1 MENNLKVYYKDIIFA
16 SSNPIEIR
24 SNKKLLDK
32 GLIRKI
38 APKIYSANLTDN
50 PTDIIRTNLFE
61 ILSHLYPGALLSHR
75 SAIEFRPTSKDII
88 FLTYTYT
95 KKITLPGITISLLEG
110 NPPINGDNLFY
121 GTLYASQFERAL
133 LENFQISKRPGPESK
148 TLTIPEIEEKLES
161 YIRVKGE
168 IELNLVRDRARDIS
182 VQLNMQ
188 YEFNKLNTII
198 SALLST
204 KPVTNLKSKI
214 AIARAIG
221 SAYDPERKKIFE
233 MLFQS
238 LITKSFPNRP
248 EKNNT
253 SKSFRNFAFFESYFS
268 NYIEGTK
275 FEISDAKNIIE
286 SGIPLP
292 SRPDDSHDIL
302 GTYKLVSSLNNIEII
317 PENYAHFIELLL
329 TRHKILLEGRP
340 YCMPGEFKNK
350 NNRAGN
356 TFFVDITL
364 VRGTLEQGFEY
375 YKALRDPF
383 AKAAYIMF
391 LISEVHPFMDGN
403 GRTARLFMNSELV
416 ANNQSKIL
424 IPTVYRDDYL
434 LSLKKLSRQRNPE
447 PYIKMLDR
455 IHQFSETIVGENIDE
470 MQNYLESCYAFK
482 EAEDAYKLKF

>member
-1 MENNLKVYYKDIIFA
+1 MENNSKVYYKDIIFA
-16 SSNPIEIR
+16 SSNSIEIR
-24 SNKKLLDK
+24 KTKKLLDN

-38 APKIYSANLTDN
+38 APKIYSANLNDN
-50 PTDIIRTNLFE
+50 PADIIRTNLFE

-75 SAIEFRPTSKDII
+75 SAIEFKPTSKNII

-110 NPPINGDNLFY
+110 NPPIEGDNLFY
-121 GTLYASQFERAL
+121 GTLFASQFERAL
-133 LENFQISKRPGPESK
+133 LENFQISKKPGAESK

-161 YIRVKGE
+161 IIMVKGE
-168 IELNLVRDRARDIS
+168 SELNKVRDRSRDIS
-182 VQLNMQ
+182 IKLNMQ
-188 YEFNKLNTII
+188 NEFNRLNTII

-221 SAYDPERKKIFE
+221 SPYDRERKRIFE
-233 MLFQS
+233 ILFQS
-238 LITKSFPNRP
+238 LITKTFPDRP
-248 EKNNT
+248 EKNDT

-302 GTYKLVSSLNNIEII
+302 GTYKIVSSINNIGIV

-329 TRHKILLEGRP
+329 TRHKILMEGRP
-340 YCMPGEFKNK
+340 YYLPGEFKNK
-350 NNRAGN
+350 NNHAGN
-356 TFFVDITL
+356 TYFVDFTL

-391 LISEVHPFMDGN
+391 LISEVHPFIDGN

-424 IPTVYRDDYL
+424 IPTVYREDYL
-434 LSLKKLSRQRNPE
+434 LSLRKLSRQRDPE

-455 IHQFSETIVGENIDE
+455 IHQFSETITGGDIDE
-470 MQNYLESCYAFK
+470 MQNYLESRNAFK
-482 EAEDAYKLKF
+482 ESEDSYKLKF